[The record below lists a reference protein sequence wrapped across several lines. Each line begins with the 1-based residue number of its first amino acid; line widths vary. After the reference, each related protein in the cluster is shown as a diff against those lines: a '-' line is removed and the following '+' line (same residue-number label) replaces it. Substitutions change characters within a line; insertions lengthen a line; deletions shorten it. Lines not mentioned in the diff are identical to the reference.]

1 MNALRVGVI
10 GVGHLGYHHARIY
23 SELLETR
30 LAGVMDIDDQRA
42 VSVGEMLQ
50 VPYFSDLDE
59 FLEKASPDALSIVVP
74 TVAHYEVAKKVMERG
89 IHVLIEKP
97 VTKTVD
103 EAEELLKMAAQK
115 NLVLQ
120 VGHIERFNSA
130 VQYVRGICKPPL
142 YIQTRRLGPF
152 SSRVADVGVVLDL
165 MIHDIDIIL
174 SLVGSEISE
183 ISAYGRSV
191 FTEHEDIAS
200 AHLTFK
206 NGAISHILVSRA
218 SEKRL
223 RTLEIMERERYITLN
238 YETQDVSIHRCIRN
252 NGMGL
257 MEVIEH
263 PVFPK
268 HEPLKMEL
276 QHFIS
281 CVKEG
286 RQPMVGI
293 ADGKRALEIAVEVL
307 RQINKNKSA
316 DSDENLEG
324 LLN

>member
-1 MNALRVGVI
+1 LRVGVI

-23 SELLETR
+23 TELLETK
-30 LAGVMDIDDQRA
+30 LVGVMDIDEERA
-42 VSVGEMLQ
+42 ASVGETLQ
-50 VPYFSDLDE
+50 VPYYGNLDQ
-59 FLEKASPDALSIVVP
+59 FLMKARPDALSIVVP
-74 TVAHYEVAKKVMERG
+74 TVAHYEVAKKVMEKN

-97 VTKTVD
+97 VTKTVN
-103 EAEELLKMAAQK
+103 EAEDLLKIAAK
-115 NLVLQ
+115 RNLVLQ

-130 VQYVRGICKPPL
+130 VQYVRGICKPPF

-183 ISAYGRSV
+183 ISAYGRSIY
-191 FTEHEDIAS
+191 TEHEDIAS

-206 NGAISHILVSRA
+206 NGTISHILVSRV

-223 RTLEIMERERYITLN
+223 RTLEIMEKERYITLD
-238 YETQDVSIHRCIRN
+238 YESQDVSIHRCIRD

-281 CVKEG
+281 CVREG

-293 ADGKRALEIAVEVL
+293 ADGKRALEVAIEVL
-307 RQINKNKSA
+307 RQIHNNQIHNNMVSQQKSIKT
-316 DSDENLEG
+316 SH
-324 LLN
+324 

>member
-1 MNALRVGVI
+1 
-10 GVGHLGYHHARIY
+10 
-23 SELLETR
+23 
-30 LAGVMDIDDQRA
+30 
-42 VSVGEMLQ
+42 
-50 VPYFSDLDE
+50 
-59 FLEKASPDALSIVVP
+59 
-74 TVAHYEVAKKVMERG
+74 MERG

-307 RQINKNKSA
+307 RQINKNRSA
-316 DSDENLEG
+316 DSDGSLEG

>member
-59 FLEKASPDALSIVVP
+59 FLEKARPDALSIVVP

-103 EAEELLKMAAQK
+103 EAEELLKLAAQK

>member
-30 LAGVMDIDDQRA
+30 LTGVMDIDDQRA
-42 VSVGEMLQ
+42 ASVGEMLQ

-59 FLEKASPDALSIVVP
+59 FLEKARPDALSIVVP
-74 TVAHYEVAKKVMERG
+74 TVVHYEVAKKVMERG

-307 RQINKNKSA
+307 RQINKNRSA
-316 DSDENLEG
+316 DFVESPEG
-324 LLN
+324 LLH

>member
-30 LAGVMDIDDQRA
+30 LTGVMDIDDQRA
-42 VSVGEMLQ
+42 ASVGEMLQ

-59 FLEKASPDALSIVVP
+59 FLEKARPDALSIVVP
-74 TVAHYEVAKKVMERG
+74 TVVHYEVAKKVMERG